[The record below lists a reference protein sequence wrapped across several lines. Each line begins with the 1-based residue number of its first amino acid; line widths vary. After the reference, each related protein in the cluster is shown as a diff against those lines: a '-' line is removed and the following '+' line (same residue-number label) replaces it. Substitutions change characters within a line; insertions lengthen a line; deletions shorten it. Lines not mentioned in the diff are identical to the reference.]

1 MAGKTVSEVRNYQQ
15 KQQSLQEKFA
25 AAKAALQLVDLTK
38 TETRNFTIFSK
49 EKLRTYMKNPKSN
62 ESNIRN
68 LSRFLYRVSHNYRRL
83 IAYNAEM
90 VDLTAVSVIPRISLI
105 EDIDEE
111 SILTEYYNTATQL
124 EKMAM
129 HSEILKCLI
138 IAWREDVFFGYTYED
153 DSGFFI
159 YPLDG
164 DYCRISSVNFDGTLN
179 FAFDFSYFRSHSSDL
194 EYWDKEFSQKYNK
207 YLSDNTLRW
216 QELEPSR
223 TMCIKINIDD
233 IGLIIPPFIGLF
245 ENLIDLI
252 DLQSLESIKDDLSIY
267 KLLVARMETLTNAD
281 EPDDFAVDIDTA
293 IDYYNRLAESLPECV
308 SSAISPLPIDTIEFK
323 DDQTEEV
330 NRISTATSNLFKMS
344 GGSQILD
351 NETTGTTI
359 TEAKILCDTMM
370 ALRPV
375 LPQVEKWVNRY
386 LTYIMNDHSRI
397 KYIEVSPYTKDKK
410 KKNLL
415 ESGQNGVPVKLA
427 IAALD
432 GFTPLEVHSLDV
444 LENTILK
451 LHETWLPLQNSYVQ
465 SGSSAP
471 GSDTGGAP
479 TKDTDELT
487 DEGESSI
494 DKRDNKT

>member
-1 MAGKTVSEVRNYQQ
+1 MAEKTVSEVRNYQQ
-15 KQQSLQEKFA
+15 KQQNLQEKFA

-308 SSAISPLPIDTIEFK
+308 SFAISPLPIDTIEFK
-323 DDQTEEV
+323 DDQTEDV

-375 LPQVEKWVNRY
+375 LPQVE
-386 LTYIMNDHSRI
+386 L
-397 KYIEVSPYTKDKK
+397 
-410 KKNLL
+410 
-415 ESGQNGVPVKLA
+415 
-427 IAALD
+427 
-432 GFTPLEVHSLDV
+432 SL
-444 LENTILK
+444 I
-451 LHETWLPLQNSYVQ
+451 H
-465 SGSSAP
+465 
-471 GSDTGGAP
+471 
-479 TKDTDELT
+479 
-487 DEGESSI
+487 I
-494 DKRDNKT
+494 